1 MVKSV
6 VVMAVLV
13 EEVTVQ
19 VNEDI
24 QLDLVVQVVLVLVLD
39 HMLVTV
45 MDHVQDQDHVLDN
58 H

>member
-13 EEVTVQ
+13 EEVTVA
-19 VNEDI
+19 VNKDI